1 IPLSAC
7 MVLVDEIAPA
17 AVAELAR
24 ALRRTDDVRK
34 EDGRKDAI
42 RLDGLAHAGQE
53 LLDLGEDF
61 VAVDPRQWSMPGN
74 STYLAAATRRASQR
88 AFSTWQTASSV
99 RWMMKPLAHALVVLP
114 ARRDVSDAQSFSPT
128 RENVLDR

>member
-1 IPLSAC
+1 

-74 STYLAAATRRASQR
+74 STYLAAAMRRASKR

-99 RWMMKPLAHALVVLP
+99 RWMMSVGTFTVGVTSRTSISNAICMNAT
-114 ARRDVSDAQSFSPT
+114 AS
-128 RENVLDR
+128 